1 MKTISHM
8 HDFLSGLPE
17 PVREAVK
24 QRCFER
30 KVAKGEAVYR
40 QGDEPGEM
48 YQLLQGAVKLCNY
61 TLDGREIVSAEF
73 LGEDWMGEMGLID
86 GLPRVSHAIASQDST
101 LRVLSKANFDEL
113 VAQYPQISQQMN
125 IMLCRRLRMAWLM
138 REEGSSLSMH
148 QCLARAIH
156 RLAYSHGLSDTS
168 KGLYIAFSQEELGK
182 MLGVSRQSIN
192 KGIKPLVEEGLIQL
206 QYGKIFIKNLEGL
219 HEKYESLMG
228 MEQIAA
234 VYDQDG

>member
-40 QGDEPGEM
+40 QGDEPTEM
-48 YQLLQGAVKLCNY
+48 YQLLQGGIKLCNY
-61 TLDGREIVSAEF
+61 TLDGREIVGAEF
-73 LGEDWMGEMGLID
+73 LAQDWLGEMGVID
-86 GLPRVSHAIASQDST
+86 GLPRVSHAIALRDST
-101 LRVLSKANFDEL
+101 VRVLSKSNFDEL
-113 VAQYPQISQQMN
+113 AAQYPQISQQLN
-125 IMLCRRLRMAWLM
+125 IMLCHRLRMAWLM
-138 REEGSSLSMH
+138 REEGSSLSMR

-156 RLAYSHGLSDTS
+156 RLSYSHGLTDPAR
-168 KGLYIAFSQEELGK
+168 GLYIAFSQEQLGK

-192 KGIKPLVEEGLIQL
+192 KGIKSLVDEGLIEL

-219 HEKYESLMG
+219 HEKYEGLMG
-228 MEQIAA
+228 VEQISA
-234 VYDQDG
+234 VYDDPG